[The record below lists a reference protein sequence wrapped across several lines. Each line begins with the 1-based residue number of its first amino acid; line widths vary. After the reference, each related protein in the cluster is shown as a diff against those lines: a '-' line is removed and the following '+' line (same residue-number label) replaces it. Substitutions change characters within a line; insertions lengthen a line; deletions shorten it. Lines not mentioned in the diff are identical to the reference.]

1 MRDLVIF
8 YLSKGEIMNFNNDAE
23 VFKAHE
29 YAAVARYSADE
40 RAIKL
45 NTFKKQSYAEANCL
59 FKCFG
64 GSFAYG
70 TNVDNSDIDIRGVF
84 AMREKDIYSLHSS
97 NRINTLKFEENDT
110 TLFELKHFL
119 TMIEN
124 QNPNAMELLWCDEES
139 VLLDSVYRQMII
151 KQKDKI
157 TNSYF
162 ELRCIG
168 YASNSLKIIHEY
180 LNNQKDITV
189 EKVYKEAM
197 NGVRIITTALD
208 YIETGKIKINRTGIN
223 DRTLLRIRNEDVA
236 LSDIAEYLNFHVY
249 NKNSPLAT
257 AKDRIKY
264 NQASIKETG
273 AILDSLYYD
282 IMRRKTENED
292 TNFRF

>member
-1 MRDLVIF
+1 MRDSVIF
-8 YLSKGEIMNFNNDAE
+8 YLSKGVNMKFNNDTE
-23 VFKAHE
+23 VFKAGE
-29 YAAVARYSADE
+29 YLAVTRHSANE
-40 RAIKL
+40 RIIKR

-70 TNVDNSDIDIRGVF
+70 TNVDNSDSDIRGVF
-84 AMREKDIYSLHSS
+84 AMREKDIYSLHNG
-97 NRINTLKFEENDT
+97 NRINTLKFEGNDT

-151 KQKDKI
+151 EQRDKI
-157 TNSYF
+157 TNSNF
-162 ELRCIG
+162 ELRCKG
-168 YASNSLKIIHEY
+168 YACNSLSIIKGY
-180 LNNQKDITV
+180 LGNESNITV
-189 EKVYKEAM
+189 DKVYKEAM

-208 YIETGKIKINRTGIN
+208 YVETGKIKINRIGIN
-223 DRTLLRIRNEDVA
+223 DRSLLSIRNKDAA
-236 LSDIAEYLNFHVY
+236 LTDIVEYLQFHAL

-257 AKDRIKY
+257 TKDRIKD
-264 NQASIKETG
+264 NHASIQETG

-292 TNFRF
+292 TSFRF